1 MLRWLLVF
9 AGAIAVSAFDAN
21 LLLAADADT
30 TWPALDSPFSRGSG
44 LYLSP
49 WKILGT
55 WLLFL
60 LWVRTT
66 DWISQDAQAMKLKY
80 GMWNPIAFFSFF
92 LCLLLLWILPWFGVG
107 FLLLLIAYLA
117 PLVTYIILRNAAV
130 QSYDKV
136 LTPKHIRRWIAKK
149 VSAIGINMEGADDDP
164 REMGPQIQLTPAGG
178 ATDRDNNVNLL
189 TARQSPGWLLGRELL
204 DEALLQRA
212 THIMLDYSPTAV
224 AVRYQVDGAWH
235 DRSPM
240 ERANGDFILTVFK
253 GLAALNPADRR
264 TRQSGHFG
272 MEVLKDK
279 YTCKITAQGTQ
290 TGERALVQIDP
301 KKSPFKTLDDIG
313 MRAKMQEQL
322 EAVMGQSQG
331 MVLFSAM
338 PGGGLTTT
346 MDTVLSTTDRFMRNF
361 VAVVDESKLE
371 REIENLHVTTYSSAA
386 GETPATVLPK
396 LVRTYPDVIVVRD
409 APDLETISIL
419 CEQVGEKRLV
429 LTSIRAKEAVE
440 ALLRVLMLKIPA
452 NDFVPVITAVL
463 NTRLIR
469 KLCDQCKEG
478 YPPPAEVL
486 KQLGLPAGR
495 VEALYRPPTVPID
508 PKHPDAVCEQCQGL
522 GYFGRTA
529 IFELLLVDDD
539 LRQVLTATP
548 KLENLRAAARKAKH
562 RSLQEEG
569 VLLVARGVTSIQE
582 LLRVLKQ

>member
-1 MLRWLLVF
+1 MLRWFFVF
-9 AGAIAVSAFDAN
+9 AGAISVSAFDAG
-21 LLLAADADT
+21 LLLAADANDV
-30 TWPALDSPFSRGSG
+30 WPALDAPFSRGSG
-44 LYLSP
+44 MYLSP

-66 DWISQDAQAMKLKY
+66 DWISQDAQAMKLKH
-80 GMWNPIAFFSFF
+80 GMWNPIVFFSFF
-92 LCLLLLWILPWFGVG
+92 LCLLLLWIIPLYGVG
-107 FLLLLIAYLA
+107 ILLLLIAYIA
-117 PLVTYIILRNAAV
+117 PLVAYIVIRNSQVPA
-130 QSYDKV
+130 YDKV
-136 LTPKHIRRWIAKK
+136 LTSKHIRRWIAQRVAK
-149 VSAIGINMEGADDDP
+149 IGINMAGAEVDP
-164 REMGPQIQLTPAGG
+164 RDMGPQIQLTPAGG
-178 ATDRDNNVNLL
+178 ATDRDNTANLL
-189 TARQSPGWLLGRELL
+189 TARQSPGWLFARELL

-212 THIMLDYSPTAV
+212 THVMLDYSPTTV
-224 AVRYQVDGAWH
+224 AVRYQIDGAWH
-235 DRSPM
+235 DRAPM
-240 ERANGDFILTVFK
+240 ERANGDFILAVFK
-253 GLAALNPADRR
+253 GLAALNPSDRR

-272 MEVLKDK
+272 MEALKDK

-301 KKSPFKTLDDIG
+301 KKLPFKTLDDIG

-322 EAVMGQSQG
+322 EEVLLQSQG
-331 MVLFSAM
+331 LVLFSAM

-346 MDTVLSTTDRFMRNF
+346 MDVALSNTDRFMRNF
-361 VAVVDESKLE
+361 VAVVDEGKPE
-371 REIENLHVTTYSSAA
+371 REIENLHVTTYSSAG

-409 APDLETISIL
+409 ATDLETVSIL

-429 LTSIRAKEAVE
+429 ITSIRAKEAVE
-440 ALLRVLMLKIPA
+440 ALLRVLMLKIPP
-452 NDFVPVITAVL
+452 NEFIPVVTAVL
-463 NTRLIR
+463 NVRLIR

-539 LRQVLTATP
+539 LRQVLTTAP